1 MEIFKESFMADE
13 KDYLY
18 DYRELDRFLVE
29 EHDPQLLSEQL
40 DTLMGDLVYVCR
52 HEADFA
58 GELSDH
64 YLTLRRLRDLFRKT
78 LPKTVPG

>member
-1 MEIFKESFMADE
+1 MAEEKE
-13 KDYLY
+13 YRY
-18 DYRELDRFLVE
+18 DYRELDRFLGE

-52 HEADFA
+52 NEADFA

-64 YLTLRRLRDLFRKT
+64 YLRYSEFAI
-78 LPKTVPG
+78 PKPDEKNF